1 MLRGHTFFNLVLQN
15 EITEQETDFS
25 NLFCPLESAANNKLY
40 SQILNLSN
48 YNLIC
53 QLK

>member
-25 NLFCPLESAANNKLY
+25 NFFCPLEFAANNKLY

-48 YNLIC
+48 HNLIS
-53 QLK
+53 QLR